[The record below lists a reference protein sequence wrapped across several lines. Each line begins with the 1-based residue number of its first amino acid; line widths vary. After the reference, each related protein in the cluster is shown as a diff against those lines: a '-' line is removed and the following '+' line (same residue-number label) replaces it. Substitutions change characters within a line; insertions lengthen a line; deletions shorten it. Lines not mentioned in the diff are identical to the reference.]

1 MITLL
6 KMHFYL
12 SRKLFITVFFFI
24 VGIIAIQWI
33 ILKEVNFGFMVFYFL
48 LLSPSLCMS
57 YLIESHFMKRFRVM
71 PIDPRDFVKSLFVFS
86 LLLLLIITVPIGIY
100 QTYLY
105 LDDQIGGI
113 ELSLLSIA
121 FAAGIASVG
130 SMLKN
135 YLSNPTK
142 GTKSISIGTKLGYFF
157 LFMFVHLLILLI
169 FSIMDI
175 ALMGAPIVSIIGFI
189 IYYQYYKSA
198 VTKFPAAEF

>member
-1 MITLL
+1 MIALL

-12 SRKLFITVFFFI
+12 SRKLFITAFLFI
-24 VGIIAIQWI
+24 LAMIAIQLI
-33 ILKEVNFGFMVFYFL
+33 ILKEVNFGFIVFYFL
-48 LLSPSLCMS
+48 LLSPSLGIS
-57 YLIESHFMKRFRVM
+57 YLIENHFMKRFRVM
-71 PIDPRDFVKSLFVFS
+71 PIDPKDFVKSLFIFS

-105 LDDQIGGI
+105 LDNQIGAI

-142 GTKSISIGTKLGYFF
+142 GTKSISIGTMLGYFF
-157 LFMFVHLLILLI
+157 IFTLVHLLILFI
-169 FSIMDI
+169 FSIMNI
-175 ALMGAPIVSIIGFI
+175 ELMGAPIVSIIGFI

-198 VTKFPAAEF
+198 AIKFQAAEF

>member
-1 MITLL
+1 MIALL

-12 SRKLFITVFFFI
+12 SRKLFITVFLFI
-24 VGIIAIQWI
+24 VGMIAILWI
-33 ILKEVNFGFMVFYFL
+33 ILKEINFGFMVFYFM
-48 LLSPSLCMS
+48 LLSPSLGMS
-57 YLIESHFMKRFRVM
+57 YLIENHFIKRFRVM

-86 LLLLLIITVPIGIY
+86 LLLLLIITIPIGIY

-105 LDDQIGGI
+105 LDNQIGPI

-130 SMLKN
+130 SMVKN

-142 GTKSISIGTKLGYFF
+142 GTKSISIGTMLGYFF
-157 LFMFVHLLILLI
+157 IFTLVHLLILFI
-169 FSIMDI
+169 FSIMNI
-175 ALMGAPIVSIIGFI
+175 ELMGAPIVSIIGFI

-198 VTKFPAAEF
+198 AIKFQAAEF

>member
-12 SRKLFITVFFFI
+12 SRKLFITVFLFI
-24 VGIIAIQWI
+24 VGMIGIQWI
-33 ILKEVNFGFMVFYFL
+33 ILKEINFGFMVFYFL
-48 LLSPSLCMS
+48 MLSPSLGMS
-57 YLIESHFMKRFRVM
+57 YLIENHFMKQFRIM
-71 PIDPRDFVKSLFVFS
+71 PIDPRGFVKSLFVFS
-86 LLLLLIITVPIGIY
+86 LLLLLIITVPIGVY

-105 LDDQIGGI
+105 LENQIGGI

-142 GTKSISIGTKLGYFF
+142 GTKSISIGTMLGYFF
-157 LFMFVHLLILLI
+157 MFTFVHFLIMLI

-175 ALMGAPIVSIIGFI
+175 ELMGAPIVSIIGFI

-198 VTKFPAAEF
+198 AIKFQAAEF

>member
-12 SRKLFITVFFFI
+12 SRKLFITVFLFI
-24 VGIIAIQWI
+24 AAMIAIQWI
-33 ILKEVNFGFMVFYFL
+33 ILKEVNFGFIVFYFL
-48 LLSPSLCMS
+48 LLLPSLGIS
-57 YLIESHFMKRFRVM
+57 YLIENHFMKRFRVM
-71 PIDPRDFVKSLFVFS
+71 PIDPKDFVKSLFIFS
-86 LLLLLIITVPIGIY
+86 LLLLLIITIPIGIY

-105 LDDQIGGI
+105 LDHQIEDI
-113 ELSLLSIA
+113 ELSLISIA

-142 GTKSISIGTKLGYFF
+142 GTKSISIGTMLGYFF
-157 LFMFVHLLILLI
+157 LFAFVHLMIMLL

-175 ALMGAPIVSIIGFI
+175 ALMGAPIVPIIGFI
-189 IYYQYYKSA
+189 IYYQYFKSA
-198 VTKFPAAEF
+198 AIKFSAAEF

>member
-1 MITLL
+1 MIALL

-24 VGIIAIQWI
+24 LAMIVIQWI
-33 ILKEVNFGFMVFYFL
+33 LLKEVNFGFMVFYFL
-48 LLSPSLCMS
+48 LLSPSLGIS
-57 YLIESHFMKRFRVM
+57 YLIENHFMKRFRVM
-71 PIDPRDFVKSLFVFS
+71 PIDPKDFVKSLFIFS
-86 LLLLLIITVPIGIY
+86 LLLLLIITVPIGTY

-105 LDDQIGGI
+105 LDNQIGDI

-142 GTKSISIGTKLGYFF
+142 GTKSISIGTMLGYFF
-157 LFMFVHLLILLI
+157 LFTFVHLLIVLI

-175 ALMGAPIVSIIGFI
+175 ALMGAPIVPMIGFI
-189 IYYQYYKSA
+189 IYYNYFKSA
-198 VTKFPAAEF
+198 TTKFQAAEF

>member
-1 MITLL
+1 MIALL

-12 SRKLFITVFFFI
+12 SRKLFITAFLFI
-24 VGIIAIQWI
+24 LAMIAIQLI
-33 ILKEVNFGFMVFYFL
+33 ILKEVNFGFIVFYFL
-48 LLSPSLCMS
+48 LLSPSLGIS
-57 YLIESHFMKRFRVM
+57 YLIENHFMKRFRVM
-71 PIDPRDFVKSLFVFS
+71 PIDPKDFVKSLFIFS

-105 LDDQIGGI
+105 LDHQIGDI
-113 ELSLLSIA
+113 ELSLLSSA

-142 GTKSISIGTKLGYFF
+142 GTKSISIGTMLGYFF
-157 LFMFVHLLILLI
+157 IFTLVHLLILFI
-169 FSIMDI
+169 FSIMNI
-175 ALMGAPIVSIIGFI
+175 ELMGAPIVSIIGFI

-198 VTKFPAAEF
+198 AIKFQAAEF

>member
-1 MITLL
+1 MIALL

-12 SRKLFITVFFFI
+12 SRKLFITVFLFI
-24 VGIIAIQWI
+24 VAMIAIQWI
-33 ILKEVNFGFMVFYFL
+33 ILKEVNFGFLVFYFL
-48 LLSPSLCMS
+48 LLSPSLGMS

-86 LLLLLIITVPIGIY
+86 LLLLLIITIPIGIY

-105 LDDQIGGI
+105 LDNQIGGI

-157 LFMFVHLLILLI
+157 LFTFVHLLILLI

-175 ALMGAPIVSIIGFI
+175 ELMGAPIVSIIGFI

-198 VTKFPAAEF
+198 AIKFQGAEF

>member
-12 SRKLFITVFFFI
+12 SRKLFITIFLFI
-24 VGIIAIQWI
+24 VGMIALQWI
-33 ILKEVNFGFMVFYFL
+33 ILKEINFGFIVFYFL
-48 LLSPSLCMS
+48 LLLPTLGIN
-57 YLIESHFMKRFRVM
+57 YLIENHFMKRFRVM
-71 PIDPRDFVKSLFVFS
+71 PIEPRDFVKSLFVFS

-105 LDDQIGGI
+105 LENQIGGI

-142 GTKSISIGTKLGYFF
+142 GTKSISIGTMLGYFF
-157 LFMFVHLLILLI
+157 MFTFVHFLIMLI

-175 ALMGAPIVSIIGFI
+175 ELMGAPIVSIIGFI
-189 IYYQYYKSA
+189 IFYQYYKSA
-198 VTKFPAAEF
+198 TIKFQAAEF

>member
-1 MITLL
+1 MIALL

-12 SRKLFITVFFFI
+12 SRKLFITAFLFI
-24 VGIIAIQWI
+24 LAMIAIQLI
-33 ILKEVNFGFMVFYFL
+33 ILKEVNFGFIVFYFL
-48 LLSPSLCMS
+48 LLSPSLGIS
-57 YLIESHFMKRFRVM
+57 YLIENHFMKRFRVM
-71 PIDPRDFVKSLFVFS
+71 PIDPKDFVKSLFIFS

-105 LDDQIGGI
+105 LDHQIGDI
-113 ELSLLSIA
+113 ELSLLSSA

-142 GTKSISIGTKLGYFF
+142 GTKSISIGTMLGYFF
-157 LFMFVHLLILLI
+157 LFAFVHLLIMLL

-175 ALMGAPIVSIIGFI
+175 ALMGAPIVPIIGFI
-189 IYYQYYKSA
+189 IYYQYFKTA
-198 VTKFPAAEF
+198 ALKFAAAEF

>member
-1 MITLL
+1 MIALL

-24 VGIIAIQWI
+24 LAMIVIQWI
-33 ILKEVNFGFMVFYFL
+33 LLKEVNFGFMVFYFL
-48 LLSPSLCMS
+48 LLSPSLGIS
-57 YLIESHFMKRFRVM
+57 YLIENHFMKRFRVM
-71 PIDPRDFVKSLFVFS
+71 PIDPKDFVKSLFIFS
-86 LLLLLIITVPIGIY
+86 LLLLLIITVPIGTY

-105 LDDQIGGI
+105 LDNQIGDI

-142 GTKSISIGTKLGYFF
+142 GTKSISIGTMLGYFF
-157 LFMFVHLLILLI
+157 LFTFVHLLIVLI

-175 ALMGAPIVSIIGFI
+175 ALMGAPIVPMIGFI
-189 IYYQYYKSA
+189 IYYQYFKSA
-198 VTKFPAAEF
+198 TTKFQAAEF

>member
-1 MITLL
+1 MIALL

-12 SRKLFITVFFFI
+12 SRKLFITVFLFI
-24 VGIIAIQWI
+24 VGMIAILWI
-33 ILKEVNFGFMVFYFL
+33 ILKEINFGFMVFYFM
-48 LLSPSLCMS
+48 LLSPSLGMS
-57 YLIESHFMKRFRVM
+57 YLIENHFIKRFRVM

-86 LLLLLIITVPIGIY
+86 LLLLLIITIPIGIY

-105 LDDQIGGI
+105 LDNQIGAI

-130 SMLKN
+130 SMVKN

-142 GTKSISIGTKLGYFF
+142 GTKSISIGTMLGYFF
-157 LFMFVHLLILLI
+157 IFTLVHLLILFI
-169 FSIMDI
+169 FSIMNI
-175 ALMGAPIVSIIGFI
+175 ELMGAPIVSIIGFI

-198 VTKFPAAEF
+198 AIKFQAAEF